1 MSEHNRFMERAL
13 ALARQA
19 EGDTSPN
26 PCVGAVV
33 VRDGR
38 IVAEGIHRRAGA
50 PHAEAEALQTA
61 GDLAR
66 GATLYVTLE
75 PCNHEG
81 KTPPCTEAILQAG
94 IGKVVYAVRDPN
106 PGVTGRG
113 HERLA
118 EAGIDV
124 DSGLCSEEARHLNR
138 FYFYH
143 VRTGR
148 PYVVAKFAAS
158 LDGKIATVTGR
169 SRWITG
175 TAALTRVHE
184 LRRRVDAVL
193 IGAGTVI
200 ADDPGL
206 SVRLPGFSGRQPL
219 RLVLDSRGRVSPGAR
234 LFESDLPGSAIVATT
249 RKMPSS
255 HRKALEARGVECLIL
270 PSDGFDRV
278 DLPALLTELGRRK
291 ISSLLI
297 EGGGEVLGSA
307 FDAGIVHELWAFVS
321 PLIIGGLKAPTPVQ
335 GRGFPSI
342 EEALR
347 LDRTTVET
355 VGEDFL
361 VRGFVVETITT
372 ED

>member
-1 MSEHNRFMERAL
+1 
-13 ALARQA
+13 
-19 EGDTSPN
+19 
-26 PCVGAVV
+26 
-33 VRDGR
+33 
-38 IVAEGIHRRAGA
+38 
-50 PHAEAEALQTA
+50 
-61 GDLAR
+61 
-66 GATLYVTLE
+66 
-75 PCNHEG
+75 
-81 KTPPCTEAILQAG
+81 
-94 IGKVVYAVRDPN
+94 IGTRDPN
-106 PGVTGRG
+106 PASGNGVAWL
-113 HERLA
+113 EQ
-118 EAGIDV
+118 AGVEVVQDV
-124 DSGLCSEEARHLNR
+124 GFNDASAINQGFFKWIA
-138 FYFYH
+138 
-143 VRTGR
+143 TGR
-148 PYVVAKFAAS
+148 PYVTAKWAMS

-175 TAALTRVHE
+175 TAARTRVHE

-193 IGAGTVI
+193 IGAGTAI
-200 ADDPGL
+200 ADDPEL
-206 SVRLPGFSGRQPL
+206 SVRLPGFNGRQPL

-234 LFESDLPGSAIVATT
+234 LFEPDLPGSAIVATT
-249 RKMPSS
+249 RKMGSS

-278 DLPALLTELGRRK
+278 DFPALLTELGRRK

-361 VRGFVVETITT
+361 VRGFIVETITT